1 MNKTIKDQRNNK
13 RKSESQRE
21 RERSPATMELG
32 MIRKGLVISRGDL

>member
-21 RERSPATMELG
+21 RKRERE
-32 MIRKGLVISRGDL
+32 ISGNYGARNDTERLSNL